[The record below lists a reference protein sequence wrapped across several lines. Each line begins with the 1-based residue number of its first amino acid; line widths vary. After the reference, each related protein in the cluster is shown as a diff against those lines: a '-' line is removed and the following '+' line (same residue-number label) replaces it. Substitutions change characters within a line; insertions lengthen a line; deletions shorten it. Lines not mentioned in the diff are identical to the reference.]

1 MKKQQNADNHMN
13 ELSALKW
20 LQNQS
25 GLKVLIGKDQQITIT
40 DGFTVEITGT
50 GFLDTVVKLQK
61 TLREMENAK
70 TNDDTRGN

>member
-1 MKKQQNADNHMN
+1 VN

-20 LQNQS
+20 LQDQS
-25 GLKVLIGKDQQITIT
+25 GLKVLIGKNKQITIT

-61 TLREMENAK
+61 TLRDMEK
-70 TNDDTRGN
+70 KK

>member
-1 MKKQQNADNHMN
+1 MN
-13 ELSALKW
+13 ELTALKW

-40 DGFTVEITGT
+40 DGFTVEITGK

-61 TLREMENAK
+61 TLWEMRQNEIN
-70 TNDDTRGN
+70 NDTQGD

>member
-1 MKKQQNADNHMN
+1 MN

>member
-1 MKKQQNADNHMN
+1 MN

-25 GLKVLIGKDQQITIT
+25 GLKVLIGKNRQITIT
-40 DGFTVEITGT
+40 DGFTVEITGN

-61 TLREMENAK
+61 TLREMKQNEINNA
-70 TNDDTRGN
+70 T